1 MKEKFLAN
9 SLYVH
14 FPFCRHLC
22 NYCDFFKRVPQSQRE
37 VVDFHALL
45 ELQKKQLDQI
55 LLNENFSIGKLN
67 SLYFGGGTPSL
78 WGEPGAAFWKQ
89 FTELHQITLAD
100 SCEFTMELNPGSWKK
115 SDLDHWKA
123 LGLNRISMGMQSLD
137 QRFIKIL
144 DRVHNR
150 EDALET
156 LEMLKNSKM
165 NFSVDFMLGL
175 PHSKDFKRDILGE
188 LNEVLKYNPSH
199 LSLYI
204 LTVKS
209 NYVHQKDIPDEEYIE
224 KEYLTVSKF
233 LKEHGFEHYEVSN
246 FAKPG
251 FRSFHNSQYWK
262 QESTLA
268 LGPSATG
275 FLKESKIRFKWKES
289 DQPDIENLNDEELKL
304 EKLFLQLRTDEGLSI
319 DDFSVELRP
328 AFLKLA
334 QNWQEDRQLG
344 EWQRGR
350 FRLGAKGYLVMD
362 SLLNELMAHNL
373 A

>member
-22 NYCDFFKRVPQSQRE
+22 NYCDFFKRVPQSQSE
-37 VVDFHALL
+37 VVDFHSLL
-45 ELQKKQLDQI
+45 EFQKKQLDQI
-55 LLNENFSIGKLN
+55 LFEENVSFGQLK

-78 WGEPGAAFWKQ
+78 WGESGALFWKQ
-89 FTELHQITLAD
+89 FMIKHQIDLD
-100 SCEFTMELNPGSWKK
+100 PNCEFTMELNPGSWKK
-115 SDLDHWKA
+115 SDLEHWKE

-156 LEMLKNSKM
+156 LEMLKQSEL

-175 PHSKDFKRDILGE
+175 PHSKDFRRDIIAE
-188 LNEVLKYNPSH
+188 LIEVLKYNPSH

-224 KEYLTVSKF
+224 EEYLTVSSF
-233 LKEHGFEHYEVSN
+233 LKEQGFEHYEVSN

-251 FRSFHNSQYWK
+251 LRSFHNSQYWK

-275 FLKESKIRFKWKES
+275 FLKEAQLRFKWKES
-289 DQPDIENLNDEELKL
+289 DQPDIENLNSEELKL
-304 EKLFLQLRTDEGLSI
+304 EKIFLQLRTDMGLSEE
-319 DDFSVELRP
+319 DFSLESRP
-328 AFLKLA
+328 TFLKLTRD
-334 QNWQEDRQLG
+334 WQENRQLG
-344 EWQRGR
+344 EWQNGR

-362 SLLNELMAHNL
+362 SLLNELMAHEL